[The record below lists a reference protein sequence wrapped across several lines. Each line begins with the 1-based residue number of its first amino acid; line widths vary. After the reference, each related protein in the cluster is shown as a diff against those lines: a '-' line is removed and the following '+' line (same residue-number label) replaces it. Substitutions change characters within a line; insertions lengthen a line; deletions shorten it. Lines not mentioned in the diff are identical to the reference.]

1 MHPLAPDLTDMTD
14 TDLQKKHSELLTRL
28 THAYRYGQTQM
39 VQQVQM
45 IMEDYQIEIS
55 RRQQK
60 ILDDMLN
67 KNDKFSGII
76 DIK

>member
-1 MHPLAPDLTDMTD
+1 MHPLAPNLSEMSDVE
-14 TDLQKKHSELLTRL
+14 LQKKHSELITRL
-28 THAYRYGQTQM
+28 NYAYRYGQTQM

-45 IMEDYQIEIS
+45 IMEDYQVEIT

-60 ILDDMLN
+60 ILEDMLS

>member
-1 MHPLAPDLTDMTD
+1 MHPLSPNLTELSDAE
-14 TDLQKKHSELLTRL
+14 LQKKHSELVTRL

-45 IMEDYQIEIS
+45 ILEDYQGEIT

-60 ILDDMLN
+60 LLQDMQN

>member
-1 MHPLAPDLTDMTD
+1 MHPLAPNLSEMSDIE
-14 TDLQKKHSELLTRL
+14 LQKKHSELITRL
-28 THAYRYGQTQM
+28 NHAYRFGQTQM

-45 IMEDYQIEIS
+45 IMEDYQAEIT

-60 ILDDMLN
+60 ILEDMLN

>member
-1 MHPLAPDLTDMTD
+1 MHPLAPNLYEMSDIE
-14 TDLQKKHSELLTRL
+14 LQKKHSELITRL
-28 THAYRYGQTQM
+28 NHAYRYGQTQM
-39 VQQVQM
+39 TQQVQM
-45 IMEDYQIEIS
+45 IMEDYQSEIT

-60 ILDDMLN
+60 TLDDMLA

>member
-1 MHPLAPDLTDMTD
+1 
-14 TDLQKKHSELLTRL
+14 
-28 THAYRYGQTQM
+28 M
-39 VQQVQM
+39 VQQVQK
-45 IMEDYQIEIS
+45 IMEDYQVEIT

-60 ILDDMLN
+60 ILEDMLN

>member
-1 MHPLAPDLTDMTD
+1 MHPLAPNLTEMSDVE
-14 TDLQKKHSELLTRL
+14 LQKKHSELVTRL

-39 VQQVQM
+39 VQQLQM
-45 IMEDYQIEIS
+45 IMEDYQSEIT

-60 ILDDMLN
+60 VLNDMLN

>member
-1 MHPLAPDLTDMTD
+1 MHPLAPNLSEMSDSE
-14 TDLQKKHSELLTRL
+14 LQKKHSELLTRL
-28 THAYRYGQTQM
+28 SHAYRYGQTQM
-39 VQQVQM
+39 VHQVQM
-45 IMEDYQIEIS
+45 IMEDYQAEIT

-60 ILDDMLN
+60 ILEDMLN

>member
-1 MHPLAPDLTDMTD
+1 MHPLAPNLTEMPDAE
-14 TDLQKKHSELLTRL
+14 LQKKHSELVARL

-39 VQQVQM
+39 VQQLQM
-45 IMEDYQIEIS
+45 IMEDYQNEIS
-55 RRQQK
+55 RRQRK
-60 ILDDMLN
+60 ILDDALN

>member
-1 MHPLAPDLTDMTD
+1 MHPLSPNLTELSDVE
-14 TDLQKKHSELLTRL
+14 LQKKHSELVTRL

-45 IMEDYQIEIS
+45 ILEDYQGEITI
-55 RRQQK
+55 RQQK
-60 ILDDMLN
+60 LLQDMQN

>member
-1 MHPLAPDLTDMTD
+1 MHPLAPNLSEMSDIE
-14 TDLQKKHSELLTRL
+14 LQKKHSELITRL
-28 THAYRYGQTQM
+28 NHAYRYGQTQM

-45 IMEDYQIEIS
+45 IMEDYQSEIT

-60 ILDDMLN
+60 ILEDTLN

>member
-1 MHPLAPDLTDMTD
+1 MHPLAPNLTEMSDAE
-14 TDLQKKHSELLTRL
+14 LQKKHSELVTRL
-28 THAYRYGQTQM
+28 THAHRYGQTQM

-45 IMEDYQIEIS
+45 IMEDYQNEIT

-60 ILDDMLN
+60 ILEDMLN